1 MNVFP
6 LVLLY
11 EHCQFGMPAN
21 AHKEH
26 SMRKSRYQ
34 KGSVKK
40 QRGRWIAMWWE
51 GPNRKSRAIGLVKDM
66 TKSEARTIVGQ
77 IVSELEAKRQQDRSW
92 PFGEF
97 VTEVYFPYYVRKWK
111 GSTRITNVNRVS
123 IHLVQAFGARAL
135 TSFKRDELQALLD
148 EKARAGLSFST
159 VDHLRWDI
167 KQIFDM
173 AVSEG
178 HVERNPAFLLYT
190 PRDAGRAERR
200 VMNIQEVQICF
211 AALDQRERL
220 VVKLAVLAGMRPG
233 EIFALTWGRLNA
245 TYVDIRQRIYRG
257 VIDTPKTTLSIRHAA
272 LPERLLQEIE
282 AWRAVSI
289 IADDDAWVF
298 PSERMTPMSKDN
310 CWNRNIKPKL
320 QKVGLGWAN
329 FLVMRRTHS
338 TLMGELGID
347 GKLVADQCGHTLDVS
362 QNVYRQS
369 PVASRLPAVNQL
381 EKKLLIM

>member
-1 MNVFP
+1 
-6 LVLLY
+6 
-11 EHCQFGMPAN
+11 MPAN
-21 AHKEH
+21 AHKEN

-66 TKSEARTIVGQ
+66 TKSDARMVVGQ
-77 IVSELEAKRQQDRSW
+77 IVQEIETKRQQDRIW
-92 PFGEF
+92 RFGDF
-97 VTEVYFPYYVRKWK
+97 VTEVYFPYYIRKWK
-111 GSTRITNVNRVS
+111 GSTRITNMSRVS
-123 IHLVQAFGARAL
+123 IHLATVWGMREL

-148 EKARAGLSFST
+148 EKVRCGLSFST

-173 AVSEG
+173 AISEG
-178 HVERNPAFLLYT
+178 YVERNPALLLYT

-200 VMNIQEVQICF
+200 VMSIQEVQACF

-220 VVKLAVLAGMRPG
+220 VVKLAVLTGMRPG
-233 EIFALTWGRLNA
+233 EIFALTWERLNS
-245 TYVDIRQRIYRG
+245 TYIDIRQRVYRG

-272 LPERLLQEIE
+272 LPEGLLREIE
-282 AWRAVSI
+282 AWREVSSI
-289 IADDDAWVF
+289 TSDDAWVF

-320 QKVGLGWAN
+320 RKVGLGWAN

-338 TLMGELGID
+338 TLMGELGVD
-347 GKLVADQCGHTLDVS
+347 GKLVADQCGHTLDVN

-369 PVASRLPAVNQL
+369 PVASRLPAVNLL